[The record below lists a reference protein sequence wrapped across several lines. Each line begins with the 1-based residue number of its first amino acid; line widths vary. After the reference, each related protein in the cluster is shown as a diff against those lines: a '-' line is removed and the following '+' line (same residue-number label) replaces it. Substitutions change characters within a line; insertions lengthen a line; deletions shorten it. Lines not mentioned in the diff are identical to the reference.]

1 MAFCIFL
8 SVKKVMFRLFSFML
22 LFIYN
27 ERETMI
33 KRENIL
39 KNLRNQI
46 KVHHHILGVA
56 LGSGLTAKYAEE
68 GGADF
73 LLALNSGKYRQL
85 GRGSIAGYLAF
96 EDCNGLV
103 LNFGTREIM
112 PLIKNIPLIFGLNA
126 TDPMINL
133 ETYIEYIQSKGFDG
147 INNYP
152 SVGLID
158 GQFGEALE
166 EEGIRFETEVEA
178 IRIAHER
185 DMFTVAFVFNEKQA
199 VQMAKAGADVVCAH
213 LGFTIGGSLGVK
225 KILSLE
231 SAKKDI
237 QKMFEAC
244 DSVSTNIIKVIYGG
258 PVKTPLDVQYMYNNT
273 SAHGYIGG
281 SAIERIPLESSIKDI
296 TRAFK
301 TSGTVQEDDSMIK
314 MLDGINKH
322 YNYAEFVMKYIAE
335 HYHDDISLE
344 DLARVA
350 HISVNYLSTLFKKE
364 VGNSFKTYLVRFRIE
379 KAVDILNEKDIPL
392 YEVAEMVGYNDYT
405 QFSKM
410 FKKVTGLT
418 PRDFINKDK

>member
-1 MAFCIFL
+1 
-8 SVKKVMFRLFSFML
+8 
-22 LFIYN
+22 
-27 ERETMI
+27 MI
-33 KRENIL
+33 KRKQIIE
-39 KNLRNQI
+39 NLRNQI
-46 KVHHHILGVA
+46 KFHHHILGVA

-85 GRGSIAGYLAF
+85 GRGSIAGFLAF
-96 EDCNGLV
+96 EDSNGLV
-103 LNFGTREIM
+103 MNFGTREIM

-166 EEGIRFETEVEA
+166 EEGISFELEVRA
-178 IRIAHER
+178 IKIAHER
-185 DMFTVAFVFNEKQA
+185 DLFTVAFVFNEKQA
-199 VQMAKAGADVVCAH
+199 TQMSKAGADVICAH

-225 KILSLE
+225 KIFSLE
-231 SAKKDI
+231 SAKKDV

-244 DSVSTNIIKVIYGG
+244 DAVSSDIIKVIYGG

-296 TRAFK
+296 TKAFK
-301 TSGTVQEDDSMIK
+301 ISGTAQEDDLMMK
-314 MLDGINKH
+314 MLDGISKH

-335 HYHDDISLE
+335 HYHDNLSLE

-350 HISVNYLSTLFKKE
+350 HISVNYLSALFKKE
-364 VGNSFKTYLVRFRIE
+364 VGISFKRYLVQFRIQ

-392 YEVAEMVGYNDYT
+392 YEVAELVGYYDYA

-410 FKKVTGLT
+410 FKKVTGIT
-418 PRDFINKDK
+418 PNLFTSNSKKKG

>member
-1 MAFCIFL
+1 
-8 SVKKVMFRLFSFML
+8 
-22 LFIYN
+22 
-27 ERETMI
+27 MI
-33 KRENIL
+33 KRQQIIE
-39 KNLRNQI
+39 NLRKQI

-85 GRGSIAGYLAF
+85 GRGSIAGFLAF
-96 EDCNGLV
+96 EDSNGLV
-103 LNFGTREIM
+103 MNFGTREIM

-133 ETYIEYIQSKGFDG
+133 EMYIEYIQSKGFDG

-166 EEGIRFETEVEA
+166 EEGISFESEVKA
-178 IRIAHER
+178 IQIAHDR
-185 DMFTVAFVFNEKQA
+185 DLFTVAFVFNEQQA
-199 VQMAKAGADVVCAH
+199 TQMAKAGADVICAH

-225 KILSLE
+225 KIFSLE
-231 SAKKDI
+231 SAKKDV

-244 DSVSTNIIKVIYGG
+244 DLVSTDIIKVIYGG

-273 SAHGYIGG
+273 TAHGYIGG

-296 TRAFK
+296 TKAFK
-301 TSGTVQEDDSMIK
+301 TSGTAQEDDLMMK

-335 HYHDDISLE
+335 HYHDDISLD

-350 HISVNYLSTLFKKE
+350 HISVNYLSALFKKE
-364 VGNSFKTYLVRFRIE
+364 VGTSFKTYLVQFRIQ
-379 KAVDILNEKDIPL
+379 KAIDILNEKDIPL
-392 YEVAEMVGYNDYT
+392 YEVAELVGYYDYA

-410 FKKVTGLT
+410 FKKVTGKN
-418 PRDFINKDK
+418 PRNFTNRDIKA